1 MAKCA
6 RCGIEV
12 AYEDSYSHRGQE
24 LCEDCYMGAL
34 QAQKTCDVAATQHA
48 IKHRW
53 AAGQTG
59 TEGLLEIQKKI
70 YEYIKKE
77 GPVTR
82 KQVMDYLNIPEWELD
97 KQVAILRH
105 CELVKGRKNK
115 EGITL
120 VLFDK

>member
-1 MAKCA
+1 MTICA
-6 RCGIEV
+6 RCKVEV
-12 AYEDSYSHRGQE
+12 ANEDSYSHRGQE

-34 QAQKTCDVAATQHA
+34 QAPKSCDVAATQHA
-48 IKHRW
+48 IKHRR

-59 TEGLLEIQKKI
+59 TEGLLEIQQKI

-77 GPVTR
+77 GPATR

-105 CELVKGRKNK
+105 CELVKGRKSNDK
-115 EGITL
+115 IYL
-120 VLFDK
+120 VPFDH